1 MNGLGGIKM
10 LPLEGVKVI
19 DLTRILSGPYCT
31 MVLADLGA
39 EVIKIEPPSGDDT
52 RGWGP
57 PFIKEESAYFLS
69 VNRNKKSI
77 SINLKEEKGREIF
90 FKLIKDADVVV
101 ENFRP
106 GTLKK
111 LGIGYEELKKHNSSI
126 ILASISGF
134 GQTGP
139 FAQKPGYDVLAQGM
153 GGLMSVTGEQGRPPV
168 KAGYSLADIGAGMW
182 AVIGILSAL
191 MEREKSG
198 EGQWIDVSLLDTMI
212 AWQTYLAGNYFA
224 TKQDPQ
230 PLGGAHPN
238 IVPYQVFKASDGYFI
253 LAIGNDQL
261 WKKFV
266 NVMDL
271 PELNNHRF
279 ATNADR
285 VRNRDE
291 LISLLEETFK
301 WKTVKEW
308 IHLFENAKI
317 PCGPVNKFSDILN
330 DPHVIERE
338 MVVEKEHSTVGTL
351 KMLGIPVKLSR
362 TPGQIRSA
370 PPLLGEHTETI
381 LKSLGYHNKE
391 IESLVEEKIIIKR
404 EMDKSTIK

>member
-182 AVIGILSAL
+182 AIIGILSAL
-191 MEREKSG
+191 LEREKSG

-224 TKQDPQ
+224 TKLDPQ

-391 IESLVEEKIIIKR
+391 IESLVEDKIIIKR
-404 EMDKSTIK
+404 EMDKSSIK